1 MKTQIN
7 PLQSD
12 LWLRG
17 LLTIAWSDGN
27 FDDREKELIT
37 TLIEHPLEETQLSI
51 TAEELRSNFT
61 PGSAIAENFLR
72 SAVMV
77 ALADGVYSSAE
88 DAILNEFCDALGTSH
103 EILETLR
110 LTLCDLDTQT
120 ISPLVRPSSDLEDRP
135 QKLGD
140 NASTASPIQPPI
152 GPSSKL
158 DPLRPVRDWLDG
170 MDVSDPKV
178 ARFLCKLIP
187 SQCPFER
194 DVVVFGKKLVHIPP
208 MCKIN
213 PLYEQLVG
221 LRFRSLSYL
230 ADVCKE
236 DVTPYI

>member
-1 MKTQIN
+1 MN
-7 PLQSD
+7 PPTTELQSE

-27 FDDREKELIT
+27 FDDREKQLIHTFIDQNPETSLIPVTADELK
-37 TLIEHPLEETQLSI
+37 LAFASDP
-51 TAEELRSNFT
+51 
-61 PGSAIAENFLR
+61 AIGENFLR

-88 DAILNEFCDALGTSH
+88 DEILNQFCDALGTSH

-110 LTLCDLDTQT
+110 LTLCDLEAKTA
-120 ISPLVRPSSDLEDRP
+120 SPLVSENLEPVGLQNPS
-135 QKLGD
+135 
-140 NASTASPIQPPI
+140 I
-152 GPSSKL
+152 SKP
-158 DPLRPVRDWLDG
+158 DPLKLVRVWLDG
-170 MDVSDPKV
+170 IEIRDPKV

-213 PLYEQLVG
+213 PLYDQLVG

>member
-1 MKTQIN
+1 MTTQIN
-7 PLQSD
+7 AQQSD

-27 FDDREKELIT
+27 FDDREKQLIA
-37 TLIEHPLEETQLSI
+37 TLVDHPLDDIKPTI
-51 TAEELRSNFT
+51 TAEELRSNFE
-61 PGSAIAENFLR
+61 PNSAIAENFLR

-88 DAILNEFCDALGTSH
+88 DEILQSFCDALGTRH
-103 EILETLR
+103 DILNTLR
-110 LTLCDLDTQT
+110 LTLCNLDTQT
-120 ISPLVRPSSDLEDRP
+120 ISPLVQPDEATPTAVPTD
-135 QKLGD
+135 
-140 NASTASPIQPPI
+140 STDTIPNPLLQP
-152 GPSSKL
+152 PSSKL

-170 MDVSDPKV
+170 MDIQDPKV

-194 DVVVFGKKLVHIPP
+194 DIVIFKKKLVHIPP

-230 ADVCKE
+230 ADICKE
-236 DVTPYI
+236 DITPYI

>member
-1 MKTQIN
+1 MN
-7 PLQSD
+7 PSITELQSE

-27 FDDREKELIT
+27 FDDREKELIHT
-37 TLIEHPLEETQLSI
+37 FMDQNPETPLVPVTADELQLAFASD
-51 TAEELRSNFT
+51 
-61 PGSAIAENFLR
+61 PVVGGNFLR

-77 ALADGVYSSAE
+77 ALADGVYSSTE
-88 DAILNEFCDALGTSH
+88 DQILNQFCDALGSSH

-110 LTLCDLDTQT
+110 LTLCDLDAKTV
-120 ISPLVRPSSDLEDRP
+120 SPLVSENSDSIGV
-135 QKLGD
+135 QK
-140 NASTASPIQPPI
+140 PRIPKP
-152 GPSSKL
+152 
-158 DPLRPVRDWLDG
+158 DPLKSVRVWLDG
-170 MDVSDPKV
+170 VAIRDPKV

-213 PLYEQLVG
+213 PLYDQLVG

>member
-1 MKTQIN
+1 MN
-7 PLQSD
+7 PSITELQSE

-17 LLTIAWSDGN
+17 LITIAWSDGN
-27 FDDREKELIT
+27 FDDREKELIHT
-37 TLIEHPLEETQLSI
+37 FMDQNPETPIVPVTADELQL
-51 TAEELRSNFT
+51 AFAGD
-61 PGSAIAENFLR
+61 PAIGENFLR

-88 DAILNEFCDALGTSH
+88 DDILNGFCNALGTSH

-110 LTLCDLDTQT
+110 LTLCDLETKT
-120 ISPLVRPSSDLEDRP
+120 ASPLVSENSEPVGLQKSSIP
-135 QKLGD
+135 K
-140 NASTASPIQPPI
+140 P
-152 GPSSKL
+152 
-158 DPLRPVRDWLDG
+158 DPLKSVRVWLDRIEIR
-170 MDVSDPKV
+170 DPKV

-213 PLYEQLVG
+213 PLYDQLVG

-230 ADVCKE
+230 ADICKE

>member
-1 MKTQIN
+1 MNSSITE
-7 PLQSD
+7 LQRE

-27 FDDREKELIT
+27 FDDREKELIHRFMDQNPET
-37 TLIEHPLEETQLSI
+37 PLIPVMADELQLAFASD
-51 TAEELRSNFT
+51 
-61 PGSAIAENFLR
+61 PAIGENFLR

-88 DAILNEFCDALGTSH
+88 DEILNQFCDALGTSH

-110 LTLCDLDTQT
+110 LTLCDLDTKMF
-120 ISPLVRPSSDLEDRP
+120 SPLVRENLEP
-135 QKLGD
+135 VGFQK
-140 NASTASPIQPPI
+140 PRV
-152 GPSSKL
+152 SKP
-158 DPLRPVRDWLDG
+158 DPLRSVRVWLDG
-170 MDVSDPKV
+170 MEIRDPKV

-187 SQCPFER
+187 GQCPFER
-194 DVVVFGKKLVHIPP
+194 DVVVFGQKLVHIPP

-213 PLYEQLVG
+213 PLYDQLVG

-236 DVTPYI
+236 DVTPYL

>member
-1 MKTQIN
+1 MATQITAE
-7 PLQSD
+7 QSD

-27 FDDREKELIT
+27 FDDREKQLIA
-37 TLIEHPLEETQLSI
+37 TLVDHPLGDTQPTI
-51 TAEELRSNFT
+51 TAEELRLHFEPNS
-61 PGSAIAENFLR
+61 PIAENFLR

-77 ALADGVYSSAE
+77 ALADGIYSSTE
-88 DAILNEFCDALGTSH
+88 DAILQTFCDALDTRH
-103 EILETLR
+103 DILDTLR
-110 LTLCDLDTQT
+110 LTLCNLDTLT
-120 ISPLVRPSSDLEDRP
+120 ISPLVQPTEEKSDRTPSL
-135 QKLGD
+135 
-140 NASTASPIQPPI
+140 QPP
-152 GPSSKL
+152 SAKL
-158 DPLRPVRDWLDG
+158 DPLQNVRNWLDS
-170 MDVSDPKV
+170 MEIQDPKI

-194 DVVVFGKKLVHIPP
+194 DIVVFKKKVVHIPP

-236 DVTPYI
+236 DITPYI

>member
-1 MKTQIN
+1 MTTQIN
-7 PLQSD
+7 AQQSD

-27 FDDREKELIT
+27 FDDREKQLIA
-37 TLIEHPLEETQLSI
+37 TLVDHPLDDIKPTI
-51 TAEELRSNFT
+51 TAEELRSNFE
-61 PGSAIAENFLR
+61 PNSAIAENFLR

-88 DAILNEFCDALGTSH
+88 DEILQGFCDALGTRH
-103 EILETLR
+103 DILDTLR
-110 LTLCDLDTQT
+110 LTLCNLDTQT
-120 ISPLVRPSSDLEDRP
+120 ISPLVQPDKAPPAEPADFTDTTPNPL
-135 QKLGD
+135 L
-140 NASTASPIQPPI
+140 QPPT
-152 GPSSKL
+152 KL

-170 MDVSDPKV
+170 MDIQDPKV

-194 DVVVFGKKLVHIPP
+194 DLVIFKKKLVHIPP

-230 ADVCKE
+230 ADICKE
-236 DVTPYI
+236 DITPYI